1 MSADDVWAL
10 LQEEVQMLSRCLQVD
25 NNIARS
31 LLQSSNWQPETA
43 MTR

>member
-1 MSADDVWAL
+1 MSTDDVWAL

-31 LLQSSNWQPETA
+31 LLQCANWQQETA
-43 MTR
+43 ITK